1 MKKRILSA
9 FLALVL
15 TAGLCTS
22 ALAAAPVQDEAAQV
36 LAALDIMSGD
46 ENGDLHL
53 ERTITRAEFTRMVI
67 SASPYRD
74 SAGSAASV
82 APYPDVPRTHWA
94 ASYVQAA
101 VAAGYVSGYLDGTFR
116 PDNPITLAEGVTM
129 VLTLLG
135 YEKSDFTGAWPA
147 GQMAAYHSLGLN
159 EGITTGQDSAMTRQ
173 DALYLFYNLL
183 TARTKTGS
191 FYLNTLEPTRNLVDA
206 SGTLDRV
213 ALVNAAMDGPM
224 VAGSGWQSRLPFD
237 VNTATVYR
245 DGRASTLSAVQL
257 QDVVYW
263 SEPMRTLWAYSK
275 KVTGTLESVTPNV
288 SAPTSITVAGQT
300 YPLETQDAIYAC
312 SDLGTCRT
320 GDLVTVLLGRSGGAA
335 AVLGSDTSAADSN
348 LVYGMVTQVGNHTYT
363 DEKGNSYTEKAVT
376 LITTTGATATYP
388 VQSNSS
394 FQEGDLVR
402 VTTEGGSV
410 QVKRLNNT
418 SLEGTVS
425 ADGKRL
431 GSYTL
436 ADNVAILDTYD
447 DSAAIRVY
455 PSRLAGVKLSGSMV
469 RYYSTNEQGEI
480 DQLILK
486 EVTGD
491 MHTYGVLTDVNEL
504 SVGMTTMGTYKV
516 DISGTESTI
525 VTSNTIFG
533 VKMGPCVVKGS
544 LQAPNRISNLTE
556 VKLDGVSGTT
566 ALTSSSQKFT
576 IWEHAAV
583 YEVRDGKYYL
593 SSLDRVTGGDYVLTG
608 YYDKAQNQGGCI
620 RVLLA
625 RAQ

>member
-94 ASYVQAA
+94 AAYVQAA
-101 VAAGYVSGYLDGTFR
+101 VSAGYVSGYLDGTFR

-147 GQMAAYHSLGLN
+147 GQMAAYHSLGLD

-300 YPLETQDAIYAC
+300 YALETQDAIYAC

-335 AVLGSDTSAADSN
+335 AVLGSDNSAADSN

-447 DSAAIRVY
+447 DSAAIRIY

-491 MHTYGVLTDVNEL
+491 MHTYGVLTDVNEVN
-504 SVGMTTMGTYKV
+504 VGMTTMGSYTV
-516 DISGTESTI
+516 DVNGTETPI
-525 VTSNTIFG
+525 VVNNTVYG

-544 LQAPNRISNLTE
+544 LQAPDRISNLTE

-566 ALTSSSQKFT
+566 ALTDNSQKFP

-583 YEVRDGKYYL
+583 YEVRNGSYYL
-593 SSLDRVTGGDYVLTG
+593 SSLDRVTGGDYALTG

>member
-94 ASYVQAA
+94 AAYVQAA

-147 GQMAAYHSLGLN
+147 GQMAAYHSLGLD

-191 FYLNTLEPTRNLVDA
+191 FYLNTLEPTLNLVDA

-213 ALVNAAMDGPM
+213 ALVNSAMDGPM
-224 VAGSGWQSRLPFD
+224 VAESGWQSRLPFD

-245 DGRASTLSAVQL
+245 DGRTSTLSAVQL

-275 KVTGTLESVTPNV
+275 KVTGTLESVSPNV

-300 YPLETQDAIYAC
+300 YALETQDAIYAC

-335 AVLGSDTSAADSN
+335 AVLGSDNSAADSN

-431 GSYTL
+431 GNYTL

-447 DSAAIRVY
+447 DSAAIRIY

-491 MHTYGVLTDVNEL
+491 MHTYGVLTDVNEVN
-504 SVGMTTMGTYKV
+504 VGMTTMGSYTV
-516 DISGTESTI
+516 DVNGTETPI
-525 VTSNTIFG
+525 VVNNTVYG

-544 LQAPNRISNLTE
+544 LQAPDRISNLTE

-566 ALTSSSQKFT
+566 ALTSSSQKFP

-583 YEVRDGKYYL
+583 YEVRNGSYYL
-593 SSLDRVTGGDYVLTG
+593 SSLDRVTGGDYTLTG

>member
-1 MKKRILSA
+1 MKTRILSA

-22 ALAAAPVQDEAAQV
+22 ALAAAPAQAEAAQV

-94 ASYVQAA
+94 AAYVQAA
-101 VAAGYVSGYLDGTFR
+101 VSAGYVSGYLDGTFR

-147 GQMAAYHSLGLN
+147 GQMAAFHNLGLD
-159 EGITTGQDSAMTRQ
+159 EGITAGQNASMTRQ

-183 TARTKTGS
+183 TARTKAGS
-191 FYLNTLEPTRNLVDA
+191 FYLNTLEPTLNLVGAD
-206 SGTLDRV
+206 GTLNLV
-213 ALVNAAMDGPM
+213 ALVNSAMDGPL
-224 VAGSGWQSRLPFD
+224 VTTTGWQSRLPFD

-257 QDVVYW
+257 QDVLYW

-275 KVTGTLESVTPNV
+275 KVTGTLESVSPNV

-335 AVLGSDTSAADSN
+335 AVLGSDSTSTSDSN
-348 LVYGMVTQVGNHTYT
+348 LVYGMVTQVANHTYT
-363 DEKGNSYTEKAVT
+363 DGKGNSYTEKAVT
-376 LITTTGATATYP
+376 LTTTTGSTATYP
-388 VQSNSS
+388 VPSS
-394 FQEGDLVR
+394 TSLRAGDLVR

-410 QVKRLNNT
+410 QVKRLSTT
-418 SLEGTVS
+418 SLEGTVT

-431 GSYTL
+431 GSYAL

-447 DSAAIRVY
+447 DSGAIRVY
-455 PSRLAGVKLSGSMV
+455 PSRLAGVKLTGNMV

-491 MHTYGVLTDVNEL
+491 MHTYGVLTDVSEVNA
-504 SVGMTTMGTYKV
+504 GMTTMGTYTV
-516 DISGTESTI
+516 DVNGTESTI
-525 VTSNTIFG
+525 VSTNTVYG
-533 VKMGPCVVKGS
+533 VTLGPCVVKGP
-544 LQAPNRISNLTE
+544 LQAPDRIANLTQ
-556 VKLDGVSGTT
+556 VKLDGVSGST
-566 ALTSSSQKFT
+566 ALAGNQKFT
-576 IWEHAAV
+576 VWEHAAV

-593 SSLDRVTGGDYVLTG
+593 SSLDRVTGGDYTLTG
-608 YYDKAQNQGGCI
+608 CYDKAQNQGGYI